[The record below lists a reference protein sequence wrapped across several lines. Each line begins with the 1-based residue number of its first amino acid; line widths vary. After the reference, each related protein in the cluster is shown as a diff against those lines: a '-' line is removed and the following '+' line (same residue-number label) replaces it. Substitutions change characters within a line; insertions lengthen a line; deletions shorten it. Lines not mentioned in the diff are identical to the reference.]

1 MYTLTLKKKGSKKE
15 GKIIIDQ
22 DEFDQIISWLKDD
35 DCNLTLEIQDELFSA
50 FHSFERKYEVTPPGF
65 CVTAKNKEEAI
76 ENYLKEIDNDDF
88 DVNLI

>member
-22 DEFDQIISWLKDD
+22 DEFDQIISWLKGD

-50 FHSFERKYEVTPPGF
+50 FHSFERKYEVTPPDLN
-65 CVTAKNKEEAI
+65 VTAKSEQEAV
-76 ENYLKEIDNDDF
+76 EKYLKEVDRFDF